1 MCVCVFVSA
10 WSISVSPFSV
20 ASVASVFVSIQL
32 LISVSAAVPVM
43 MFMINVASITLVISG
58 RCPAAVSA
66 SVWGI
71 APQAPPCGGV
81 SGSGL
86 ASAALQAGGAQRVE
100 EEAFVGAPQRT
111 FQPSCRAHGLCSHAG
126 SVSLPEELLH
136 CTPRW
141 INKEEKTSNTV
152 HVQGRRN
159 GEKPRTKM
167 AQILK
172 GEPRGE

>member
-1 MCVCVFVSA
+1 MCVRVFVSA
-10 WSISVSPFSV
+10 RSISASPFSV

-58 RCPAAVSA
+58 RRPAAA

-100 EEAFVGAPQRT
+100 EEAFVGASQRT

-126 SVSLPEELLH
+126 SVSLPKELLH
-136 CTPRW
+136 CTLFQLIIFCHRDH
-141 INKEEKTSNTV
+141 TQT
-152 HVQGRRN
+152 
-159 GEKPRTKM
+159 
-167 AQILK
+167 
-172 GEPRGE
+172 

>member
-111 FQPSCRAHGLCSHAG
+111 FQPQREVKDKRG
-126 SVSLPEELLH
+126 SLDVLQLPLRPLE
-136 CTPRW
+136 R
-141 INKEEKTSNTV
+141 
-152 HVQGRRN
+152 QMDGRH
-159 GEKPRTKM
+159 
-167 AQILK
+167 
-172 GEPRGE
+172 

>member
-1 MCVCVFVSA
+1 MCVRVFVSA
-10 WSISVSPFSV
+10 RSISASPFSV

-58 RCPAAVSA
+58 RRPAAA

-100 EEAFVGAPQRT
+100 EEAFVGASQRT
-111 FQPSCRAHGLCSHAG
+111 FQPEREVKDTRLVRHVTLTPATIRETDGWSSLRSELITATQDSQDRFIFKSPRRQSCSH
-126 SVSLPEELLH
+126 
-136 CTPRW
+136 R
-141 INKEEKTSNTV
+141 
-152 HVQGRRN
+152 
-159 GEKPRTKM
+159 
-167 AQILK
+167 
-172 GEPRGE
+172 

>member
-1 MCVCVFVSA
+1 MCVHVFVSA
-10 WSISVSPFSV
+10 RSISASPFSV

-58 RCPAAVSA
+58 RRPAAA

-100 EEAFVGAPQRT
+100 EEAFVGASQRT
-111 FQPSCRAHGLCSHAG
+111 FQPEVKDMRLVRRVTLTPATIRETDGWSSLRSELITATQDSQDRFIFKSPRRQSCSH
-126 SVSLPEELLH
+126 
-136 CTPRW
+136 R
-141 INKEEKTSNTV
+141 
-152 HVQGRRN
+152 
-159 GEKPRTKM
+159 
-167 AQILK
+167 
-172 GEPRGE
+172 